1 MVGDY
6 NITLPAVDV
15 FQALQFD
22 GQQCGADDDFSPQSS
37 HKTAKAYAVLLCTQG
52 TYKHYDRAYECCVYN
67 QNGQKYEELV
77 NMVYESQDGVHC
89 CVVFVYVCVLYAIVG
104 FRVVQGSMLPLRCGG
119 QVLKTIASP
128 RDISSN
134 FPLSRMCCPLQKV
147 CMTFQLKCLPST
159 GLHPHLLC
167 IMALSTV

>member
-6 NITLPAVDV
+6 NITLPAVDI
-15 FQALQFD
+15 FQAFQFD
-22 GQQCGADDDFSPQSS
+22 GQQCGADDDFSPQSA
-37 HKTAKAYAVLLCTQG
+37 HKTAEAYAVLLCTQG
-52 TYKHYDRAYECCVYN
+52 TYKHYDRAYECGVYN

-77 NMVYESQDGVHC
+77 NMVY
-89 CVVFVYVCVLYAIVG
+89 VVFVYVCVLYAIVS

-134 FPLSRMCCPLQKV
+134 FPLSRM
-147 CMTFQLKCLPST
+147 
-159 GLHPHLLC
+159 
-167 IMALSTV
+167 